1 MSELEGLHVITASE
15 EELSFWD
22 KHRLSLLLI
31 IAVIVAIALTTVS
44 VIIYSV
50 SGAAQLDLSRPGYKS
65 VSSQVEKDSGV
76 SDYSSIGN
84 LDEKT
89 IKEFVELYDEQSER
103 VKAVDAFNGDPL
115 NPEILQ
121 LAEVSQD

>member
-31 IAVIVAIALTTVS
+31 IAVIVAITLTTVS